1 MKKFFGNYPASISML
16 LPIPWA
22 FVILLLTNEIFSVCS
37 LTTNLIIV
45 SSFSIFILPNWIGL
59 FITDKRYEYFI
70 GGLFWGIMWTVG
82 LVATVGMDCK

>member
-22 FVILLLTNEIFSVCS
+22 FVSLLLTNEFFSVCS
-37 LTTNLIIV
+37 LTTNLIIM

-59 FITDKRYEYFI
+59 FITDKRFVYFI
-70 GGLFWGIMWTVG
+70 GGLFWGIMWTAG
-82 LVATVGMDCK
+82 LVATVGMDC

>member
-22 FVILLLTNEIFSVCS
+22 FVSLRLTDEIFSVCS
-37 LTTNLIIV
+37 LTTTFVVML
-45 SSFSIFILPNWIGL
+45 SFSIFILPNWIGL

-70 GGLFWGIMWTVG
+70 GGFFWGIMWTVG
-82 LVATVGMDCK
+82 LVATVGMDCR

>member
-22 FVILLLTNEIFSVCS
+22 FVSLLLTNEFFSVCS
-37 LTTNLIIV
+37 LTTNLIIM

-59 FITDKRYEYFI
+59 FITDKRFVYFI

-82 LVATVGMDCK
+82 LVATVGMDCR

>member
-22 FVILLLTNEIFSVCS
+22 FVSLLLTNEFFSVCS
-37 LTTNLIIV
+37 LTTNLIIM

-59 FITDKRYEYFI
+59 FITDKRFVYFI
-70 GGLFWGIMWTVG
+70 GGLFWGIMWTAG
-82 LVATVGMDCK
+82 LVASVGMDCK

>member
-22 FVILLLTNEIFSVCS
+22 FVSLLLTNEFFSVCS
-37 LTTNLIIV
+37 LTTNLIIM

-82 LVATVGMDCK
+82 LVATVGMDCR

>member
-1 MKKFFGNYPASISML
+1 MKKFFSNYPASISML

-22 FVILLLTNEIFSVCS
+22 FVSLLLTNEFFSVCS
-37 LTTNLIIV
+37 LTTNLIIM

-59 FITDKRYEYFI
+59 FITDKRFEYFI
-70 GGLFWGIMWTVG
+70 GGLFWGIGWTVG

>member
-22 FVILLLTNEIFSVCS
+22 FVSLLLTNEFFSVCS
-37 LTTNLIIV
+37 LTTNLIIM

-70 GGLFWGIMWTVG
+70 GGLFWGIVWTVG

>member
-22 FVILLLTNEIFSVCS
+22 FIILLLTNEIFSVCS
-37 LTTNLIIV
+37 LTTNLIIML
-45 SSFSIFILPNWIGL
+45 SFSIFILPNWIGL